1 MTHDMWHVTHDIW
14 NMHMTGGKR
23 WTFFQ
28 NFSFLALTVWE
39 WRCSEDIS
47 TKDDADWLTKSMSNG
62 GVCIPGYTGSV
73 KYLPIPMILSFPAI
87 YHMIGLKRTKEYK
100 KIIVETQ
107 KHPEM
112 VKFVCPH
119 FQLPNSFKAL
129 QTFDFLQFIF

>member
-1 MTHDMWHVTHDIW
+1 
-14 NMHMTGGKR
+14 
-23 WTFFQ
+23 
-28 NFSFLALTVWE
+28 
-39 WRCSEDIS
+39 
-47 TKDDADWLTKSMSNG
+47 MSNG

-119 FQLPNSFKAL
+119 FQLPNSLKAL
-129 QTFDFLQFIF
+129 PTFDFLQFIF